1 MGKIDDPWT
10 RTLKNLQP
18 GMIRLLEEMSR
29 PGVVVQCDF
38 MADNRLGYSFK
49 ALGSDIKPN
58 KKSVN
63 TLLRR
68 NFIVTKQ
75 IMASVR
81 ILAINNRG
89 REALVGIRGIHASKS
104 NHASSSDIGR
114 DQQ

>member
-1 MGKIDDPWT
+1 MGKIDDSWT
-10 RTLKNLQP
+10 RTLKSLQP
-18 GMIRLLEEMSR
+18 GAIWLLEEMSR

-75 IMASVR
+75 TMASVR

-89 REALVGIRGIHASKS
+89 REALMGIRGIHASKS
-104 NHASSSDIGR
+104 DHTGLDDVG
-114 DQQ
+114 